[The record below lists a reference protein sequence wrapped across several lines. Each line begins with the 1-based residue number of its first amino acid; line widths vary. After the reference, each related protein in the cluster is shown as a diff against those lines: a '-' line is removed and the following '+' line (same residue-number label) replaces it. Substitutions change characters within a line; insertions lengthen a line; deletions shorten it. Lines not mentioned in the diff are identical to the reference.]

1 MSNQQVLFIE
11 DDQELA
17 SLLLMHFRE
26 LGYECEH
33 AADGEMG
40 LKLALAKN
48 YNIILLDRMLPK
60 RDGLE
65 VLRELREKKRYVPI
79 LMLTAR
85 GDEIDKI
92 LGLEMGADD
101 YVTKPFKMP
110 ELIARTRAVI
120 RRAQVHATPPE
131 EAEAASIQCG
141 DLAIDTERRRVFLG
155 PAPVLLTALEYDFL
169 LFLAREPGR
178 TFTREEIL
186 EAVWQCTFSGY
197 EHSINSL
204 IKRLRKKI
212 EADAAHPKFILTVRG
227 VGYRFAESNEV

>member
-1 MSNQQVLFIE
+1 MSTHQLLFIE

-33 AADGEMG
+33 AADGDSG

-48 YNIILLDRMLPK
+48 YSLVVLDRMLPK

-65 VLRELREKKRYVPI
+65 VLRELRDKKRFVPI

-92 LGLEMGADD
+92 LGLELGADD
-101 YVTKPFKMP
+101 YITKPFKMP

-120 RRAQVHATPPE
+120 RRAQVHAAPPE
-131 EAEAASIQCG
+131 EAESLSISCG

-155 PAPVLLTALEYDFL
+155 PAPIMLTALEYDFL
-169 LFLAREPGR
+169 LYLARDPGR

-212 EADAAHPKFILTVRG
+212 EADPAHPKFILTVRG